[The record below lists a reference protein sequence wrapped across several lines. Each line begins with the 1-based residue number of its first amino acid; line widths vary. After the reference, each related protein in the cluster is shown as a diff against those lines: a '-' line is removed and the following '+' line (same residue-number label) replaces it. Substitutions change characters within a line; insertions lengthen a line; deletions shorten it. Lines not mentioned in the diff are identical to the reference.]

1 MLTLSTE
8 KKIYSVSELN
18 QKVRSR
24 LEGEFAAVWI
34 EGEISNL
41 ACPSSGHAYFVLK
54 DATAQIRCALFA
66 SRQMALHFNLENGL
80 HVLVKGKISLY
91 ETRGEFQ
98 LIVETA
104 EIAGSGKL
112 HRAFEAL
119 KKKLFDEGLFDEIH
133 KKPLFALPK
142 TIGVITSAT
151 GAAIRDI
158 LTVLKRRFPNIPV
171 IIYPTLVQ
179 GQQASQQIIK
189 AIETANMHQMCD
201 VVILA
206 RGGGSLEDLW
216 PFNEESVARAI
227 FASHI
232 PIVSAI
238 GHEIDFTIAD
248 FVADL
253 RAPTPSAAAEL
264 ITPDRAQWLLKL
276 EQSIKHLE
284 YLIQKMLQQHKQQV
298 EHLKKRLR
306 HPRENLTNRMQYLDQ
321 LEQALIRV
329 QSNFVQQKKLRLSA
343 LSEKMGTLSPL
354 KTLDRGYAILS
365 QMNGRIVQSI
375 KDVTID
381 DRLQIQLADGKLI
394 SVVQAVVS

>member
-1 MLTLSTE
+1 MLIMTQE

-18 QKVRSR
+18 QKVRGR

-54 DATAQIRCALFA
+54 DAAAQIRCALFA
-66 SRQMALHFNLENGL
+66 SRQTTLKFNLENGL
-80 HVLVKGKISLY
+80 HILAKGKVSLY

-112 HRAFEAL
+112 HQAFEAL
-119 KKKLFDEGLFDEIH
+119 KKKLFDEGLFDDVH
-133 KKPLFALPK
+133 KKPLLALPK

-189 AIETANMHQMCD
+189 AIEIANAHQVCD

-216 PFNEESVARAI
+216 PFNEELVARAI
-227 FASHI
+227 FASDI

-264 ITPDRAQWLLKL
+264 ITPDQTQWLLKL
-276 EQSIKHLE
+276 QQSTKYLEHL
-284 YLIQKMLQQHKQQV
+284 IHKIMQQHKHNV

-306 HPRENLTNRMQYLDQ
+306 HPRENLTNRIQYLDQ
-321 LEQALIRV
+321 LEQTLIRV
-329 QSNFVQQKKLRLSA
+329 QTHFLQQKKLRLST
-343 LSEKMGTLSPL
+343 LSEKMDTLSPL

-375 KDVTID
+375 KSVAINDQ
-381 DRLQIQLADGKLI
+381 LQIQLRDGKLI
-394 SVVQAVVS
+394 SVVQSIGS